1 MGRKQLLGYSLVG
14 LFAVVVW
21 QGVAGAQAP
30 DPEASPAATP
40 GISKQVSMSMQEQ
53 VAQGASHLGTM
64 ESIREGVRRE
74 LADARQQRDV
84 VKTLCLNDKL
94 NQLDVAI
101 RSAGERKRS
110 LDLAARRGDQDLSNH
125 EYTILSV
132 LFQRA
137 QQLDTEAKQC
147 IGKEVGFVGES
158 STTVDVD
165 PGMPEEDP
173 AEYPTPPDLT
183 IPPMCASCIK

>member
-1 MGRKQLLGYSLVG
+1 MSRKQILGYSLVG

-30 DPEASPAATP
+30 DAEAPPPATP
-40 GISKQVSMSMQEQ
+40 GISKQVTMTMQEQ
-53 VAQGASHLGTM
+53 VGQAASHLARM

-101 RSAGERKRS
+101 RSASERKRS
-110 LDLAARRGDQDLSNH
+110 LDLAVGRGDQDLSNH

-158 STTVDVD
+158 STTVEVD

-173 AEYPTPPDLT
+173 AEYPTPP
-183 IPPMCASCIK
+183 